1 MIGKRGVVTDTKTQF
16 RGRHS
21 ASRFIR
27 QDSFSDTLSDNSSF
41 CHIKYGEGGFF
52 MSNKSR
58 KSIRILTGAAM
69 LTAMSIVI
77 GTFCKNFMNFGN
89 GLFRITFEN
98 LPIIISGMLF
108 GPVAGGAVGLATDL
122 ISYLMS
128 SQTYP
133 PNIIVM
139 VGATLVGVTSGVF
152 SKYVI
157 KKNGYARIIISSLAA
172 HLVGSLVVKTVGLFS
187 YYGWAVL
194 VRIPLYLLAI
204 APAEI
209 FIICLMY
216 KNSAIRKLFGWN
228 GKETK

>member
-1 MIGKRGVVTDTKTQF
+1 M
-16 RGRHS
+16 
-21 ASRFIR
+21 
-27 QDSFSDTLSDNSSF
+27 
-41 CHIKYGEGGFF
+41 
-52 MSNKSR
+52 
-58 KSIRILTGAAM
+58 
-69 LTAMSIVI
+69 
-77 GTFCKNFMNFGN
+77 
-89 GLFRITFEN
+89 
-98 LPIIISGMLF
+98 
-108 GPVAGGAVGLATDL
+108 
-122 ISYLMS
+122 
-128 SQTYP
+128 
-133 PNIIVM
+133 IIVM

-228 GKETK
+228 DKETKQNELH

>member
-1 MIGKRGVVTDTKTQF
+1 
-16 RGRHS
+16 
-21 ASRFIR
+21 
-27 QDSFSDTLSDNSSF
+27 
-41 CHIKYGEGGFF
+41 

-58 KSIRILTGAAM
+58 NSIRILTEAAM

-77 GTFCKNFMNFGN
+77 GAFCKNFMNFGN

-128 SQTYP
+128 SQVYP

-152 SKYVI
+152 AKYVI
-157 KKNGYARIIISSLAA
+157 KKNGYARIAVSAGAA
-172 HLVGSLVVKTVGLFS
+172 HIVGSLIIKTVGLFS
-187 YYGWAVL
+187 YYGLAVL
-194 VRIPLYLLAI
+194 VRIPLYLLFI
-204 APAEI
+204 APLEI
-209 FIICLMY
+209 FVICLMY
-216 KNSAIRKLFGWN
+216 KNGSIRKLFGWN
-228 GKETK
+228 

>member
-1 MIGKRGVVTDTKTQF
+1 MGKED
-16 RGRHS
+16 
-21 ASRFIR
+21 
-27 QDSFSDTLSDNSSF
+27 
-41 CHIKYGEGGFF
+41 FF
-52 MSNKSR
+52 MKSKTNKKATVF
-58 KSIRILTGAAM
+58 KSIRALTVAAM
-69 LTAMSIVI
+69 LTAMSVVI
-77 GTFCKNFMNFGN
+77 GIFCKNFLNFGN

-108 GPVAGGAVGLATDL
+108 GPVVGGAVGLATDL

-128 SQTYP
+128 TQELP

-172 HLVGSLVVKTVGLFS
+172 HFVGSLVVKTVGLFS

-194 VRIPLYLLAI
+194 VRIPLYLLIIVPLEI
-204 APAEI
+204 A
-209 FIICLMY
+209 IICLMY
-216 KNSAIRKLFGWN
+216 KNPAIRKLFGWN